1 MQNRFSLFAVCVLL
15 LVSFGCKSKPAPQ
28 AQAAST
34 PAPLQVTLDVPGP
47 VKPEHPTTVRLHVT
61 ASGKPVEN
69 ASVHGVQNMVTMD
82 MGKTEMDFK
91 PVGGGT
97 YEAVTEFGMSGPWK
111 IDVTVKDGAQTTN
124 SQVKVNVVD

>member
-1 MQNRFSLFAVCVLL
+1 LQTRLAIVAVCVLL
-15 LVSFGCKSKPAPQ
+15 LVSFGCKSKPVPGAS
-28 AQAAST
+28 AAS
-34 PAPLQVTLDVPGP
+34 APLQVTVDVPSP
-47 VKPEHPTTVRLHVT
+47 VKPERQTMVRLHV
-61 ASGKPVEN
+61 ALAGKPFEN

-97 YEAVTEFGMSGPWK
+97 YETVTEFSMSGPWK
-111 IDVTVKDGAQTTN
+111 IDVTVKDGTQTMN

>member
-1 MQNRFSLFAVCVLL
+1 MQRRLAMFALSALL
-15 LVSFGCKSKPAPQ
+15 LVSFGCKSKPAPEPQ
-28 AQAAST
+28 TAS
-34 PAPLQVTLDVPGP
+34 APLQVTVDVPGP

-61 ASGKPVEN
+61 AAGKPIEK
-69 ASVHGVQNMVTMD
+69 ASIHGVQNMVTMD

-91 PVGGGT
+91 PVGGGN

-124 SQVKVNVVD
+124 SQVKVDVVE